1 MEVGK
6 SVRRVDAFD
15 KATGRAKYCDD
26 LCDRSALVA
35 RVLHSTIANG
45 VVKSIDTSAAEQ
57 IEGGVEYEEYPFV
70 LDVQEAMKPDA
81 PLLHEEFPN
90 NILAHTTIRNGNYE
104 EASREPGLIKVEGWY
119 DTPTVQHCHIENH
132 MCFASMEAGRIVIYS
147 STQIPH
153 IVRRVVGQALGIP
166 WGKVRVVKPYIG
178 GGFGNK
184 QDALYEP
191 LCAYLSTVVGGRLVK
206 LDCTREE
213 TFVCNRVRHA
223 IRTHIISCGRTAR
236 SPHARSSASRT
247 RALTPP
253 TATASLPRAWARSR
267 SCIPARTS
275 TATPTPCSRTAPPRA
290 RCAATAS
297 RRPCLRANPTL
308 RTSAACSAST
318 RWSTAA
324 ST

>member
-1 MEVGK
+1 M
-6 SVRRVDAFD
+6 
-15 KATGRAKYCDD
+15 
-26 LCDRSALVA
+26 
-35 RVLHSTIANG
+35 
-45 VVKSIDTSAAEQ
+45 
-57 IEGGVEYEEYPFV
+57 

-223 IRTHIISCGRTAR
+223 IRTHIISWVRPGRHVRRAQDRVLLEPGRLRLPRPRHRRQGHGRVPAAVSLPERRRRRLHRVHEPPRRGRDARLRHPAGHVCGRI
-236 SPHARSSASRT
+236 PH
-247 RALTPP
+247 
-253 TATASLPRAWARSR
+253 
-267 SCIPARTS
+267 
-275 TATPTPCSRTAPPRA
+275 
-290 RCAATAS
+290 
-297 RRPCLRANPTL
+297 
-308 RTSAACSAST
+308 
-318 RWSTAA
+318 
-324 ST
+324 